1 MAELHSIARPTG
13 LPKKIGRYR
22 VLCELGTGSMASL
35 YLGRAGGL
43 GGFERLFALKVVHP
57 HLCRKP
63 AFIDMFLN
71 EARIAASVHHP
82 NVVPVYEIDVDDGQY
97 FLAMDYVSGE
107 TLALL
112 LRSTWHAQRDL
123 PMRFAAH
130 IVASAAEGLH
140 AAHEL
145 TDAEGAS
152 RNVVHRDVA
161 PQNIMIGYDGIVRVT
176 DFGIAKAMDSV
187 SQTKPGV
194 LKGTVA
200 YMSPEQVRGQELD
213 RRVDVFALGVLLWEA
228 TLGLRLF
235 KDKTELRTAGRILR
249 MAPPPPTSMHD
260 DYPEALEHIV
270 MKALAKDSDERY
282 PTARALSED
291 LFAYLATEERVTAS
305 EMEKFLGE
313 VFSKRLEQR
322 RALERDAAETE
333 PPENL
338 GDHLSDASQT
348 LGLEHFTAQQAFDEF
363 DPDEL
368 EAEGLN
374 ELGAALREKAA
385 ISDIIEKA
393 QDTTADRP
401 PTDGAPTDQTVAP
414 EASNGADSDRPETKL
429 ERPRVLP
436 RNIVEKNHATTSKM
450 PLPRFDSGP
459 KKVLSPKSIL
469 PSGRVNVEVAPTAEA
484 KKSILPRK
492 KKDDDPSEEALGS
505 AIEKALEVAPIDLA
519 ADAPT
524 LDEEPTDGA
533 AVLDAK
539 AFVAVAEELPL
550 ASESDVVQAVVP
562 AEGAFDEDA
571 PEAIRLKSELDA
583 PAAEGEDVENAPSD
597 APGEAETETVAEAE
611 PEATSEEEAES
622 TDEETTK
629 EDAAEDTLPFAEA
642 TPAEL
647 VFAPAAEKSGPVPKF
662 SQRDV
667 QTALIRDTGP
677 IPVAPADVV
686 EILPEDTKRVAN
698 PLPPE
703 ETSEPDL
710 PLVKAVEPEAEA
722 AAEPKPDPEDELA
735 EPDDAFQSIAE
746 EERNARRTRVVAL
759 AVGAVLLL
767 VTVFALWPSGSEPE
781 PVAAASEAAPTD
793 VEPEATADHAEV
805 EAPAEPEEDDV
816 APTPEPE
823 LVAPRPLTASAP
835 PAPAVV
841 SIRVEA
847 TPQGAEVLFDG
858 RPYTGP
864 VELDRSEG
872 EHVVRVQA
880 PGHRPQMVIVNAEED
895 RVVRVALESDAP
907 EPVVE
912 RRKKRRRR
920 RRTTTTKKKTR
931 KKTGAILFD
940 GDDL

>member
-1 MAELHSIARPTG
+1 MGELHAIARPAG

-112 LRSTWHAQRDL
+112 LRSTWHAQRNL

-270 MKALAKDSDERY
+270 MKALAKDRDERY

-322 RALERDAAETE
+322 RALERDAAESE

-385 ISDIIEKA
+385 ISEEPEKA
-393 QDTTADRP
+393 ST
-401 PTDGAPTDQTVAP
+401 
-414 EASNGADSDRPETKL
+414 
-429 ERPRVLP
+429 LP

-450 PLPRFDSGP
+450 PLPAFDSGP
-459 KKVLSPKSIL
+459 KKVLTPKSIL
-469 PSGRVNVEVAPTAEA
+469 PSGRVNVEVAPKAEA

-505 AIEKALEVAPIDLA
+505 AIEKALEVAPIDVA

-524 LDEEPTDGA
+524 LDEEPVDGA
-533 AVLDAK
+533 AELDAK

-571 PEAIRLKSELDA
+571 PEAIRLKSEIDA
-583 PAAEGEDVENAPSD
+583 PAAEGDDVENVPSD
-597 APGEAETETVAEAE
+597 APAEAETETVAEAD
-611 PEATSEEEAES
+611 PEATPEEEAES

-629 EDAAEDTLPFAEA
+629 EGAAEDTLPFAEA

-647 VFAPAAEKSGPVPKF
+647 VFPPAAEKSGPVPKF

-677 IPVAPADVV
+677 IPLAPVGVFD
-686 EILPEDTKRVAN
+686 EPPEDTKRTST
-698 PLPPE
+698 PLPPAE
-703 ETSEPDL
+703 EDDPDP
-710 PLVKAVEPEAEA
+710 PLVKAVELD
-722 AAEPKPDPEDELA
+722 AEPELA

-781 PVAAASEAAPTD
+781 PTVAASEAAPAD
-793 VEPEATADHAEV
+793 VEPEATADHTEV
-805 EAPAEPEEDDV
+805 EATADNAEIEAAAEPEEDDV

-823 LVAPRPLTASAP
+823 LVAPRPLAASAP

-847 TPQGAEVLFDG
+847 TPPGAEVLFDG

-912 RRKKRRRR
+912 RKKKRRRR